1 MSISTVPCRN
11 CGEPA
16 YVQAGADQSLCIDCF
31 DQEDSF
37 RRADCPVC
45 GAEVTHPCVDESGEP
60 RPVVYDER
68 LEAVSEVTREQWA
81 ANRRRFGLPV

>member
-11 CGEPA
+11 CGDPGYA
-16 YVQAGADQSLCIDCF
+16 QAGADQSLCIDCF

-60 RPVVYDER
+60 RQVVHDER
-68 LEAVSEVTREQWA
+68 LEAVSEVTRERWA